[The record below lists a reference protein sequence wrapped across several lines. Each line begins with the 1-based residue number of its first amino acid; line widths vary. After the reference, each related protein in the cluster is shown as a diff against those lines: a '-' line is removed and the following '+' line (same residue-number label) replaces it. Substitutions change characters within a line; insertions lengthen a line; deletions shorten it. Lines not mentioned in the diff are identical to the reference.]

1 MSQMRQMIA
10 AAVVVS
16 TLAVAATA
24 NAQQITLRIGNYGGL
39 FTELTQKCA
48 GDLYTSRT
56 GNKVRYLDGNPS
68 DHLAKLLAAQGKE
81 APYDL
86 VYLDDGPYAQG
97 LDAGLFDKLDPAIVT
112 NLKFLYPI
120 ARMKDDY
127 SAAANTSSVGLAYNT
142 KILKERGIPEPTS
155 WADLWNPKLAGR
167 IALPDITTS
176 AGMNMV
182 MVAAWQVGGDEKDLK
197 NAFQKLAEIKP
208 LYFFKSSADLKT
220 KFQSGEVWV
229 APWYNGRS
237 WQLISEGF
245 PMKFIYPGNR
255 GFAQLTTINVIKGT
269 KYSKEAMAY
278 VDAQL
283 DPLAQLCMATYLPY
297 GPTNSTLDGVMAAYP
312 KMSQQFP
319 SPEDLKSRM
328 YVANW
333 SIVNRD
339 FPKWLE
345 MWNRTVIK

>member
-1 MSQMRQMIA
+1 MRVMLSA
-10 AAVVVS
+10 AIV
-16 TLAVAATA
+16 LASLTVATA
-24 NAQQITLRIGNYGGL
+24 GFCQGKTLRIGNYGGL
-39 FTELTQKCA
+39 FTELTNKCA
-48 GDLYTSRT
+48 GDLFTSRT
-56 GNKVRYLDGNPS
+56 GVKVQYLDGNPT
-68 DHLAKLLAAQGKE
+68 DHLSKLLATQGRE
-81 APYDL
+81 APMDL

-97 LDAGLFDKLDPAIVT
+97 SDAQLFEKLDPEIVT
-112 NLKFLYPI
+112 NLRHLYPI
-120 ARMKDDY
+120 ARMKGDI
-127 SAAANTSSVGLAYNT
+127 SAAVNTSSVGLAYNT
-142 KILKERGIPEPTS
+142 KILKEKGIPEPTS

-182 MVAAWQVGGDEKDLK
+182 TVAAWQVGGDEQNLK

-220 KFQSGEVWV
+220 KFQSGDAWV
-229 APWYNGRS
+229 APWYNGRA
-237 WQLISEGF
+237 WQLIGEGF
-245 PMKFIYPGNR
+245 PMKFIYPDKR
-255 GFAQLTTINVIKGT
+255 GFSQLTTINVIKGT
-269 KYSKEAMAY
+269 KLSKEAMAY

-297 GPTNSTLDGVMAAYP
+297 GPTNSTLEGVMYAYP

-319 SPEDLKSRM
+319 SPEDLKGRM

-333 SIVNRD
+333 SVINRD

-345 MWNRTVIK
+345 AWNRTVVK